1 MKFSIFCKG
10 LCFSFVSAPHILF
23 VSSFVLIP
31 VYSNIFSPPPPH
43 AISSKS
49 SGLYLYYHLGLA
61 MVKASKIEDGYKY
74 VLLNSPVFAENK
86 FLVFLLDFADVLDL
100 LCKGVSQ

>member
-1 MKFSIFCKG
+1 M
-10 LCFSFVSAPHILF
+10 CFSFVSAPYILF

-31 VYSNIFSPPPPH
+31 VYSNIFSPPPHP
-43 AISSKS
+43 
-49 SGLYLYYHLGLA
+49 YLYYHLGLA

>member
-1 MKFSIFCKG
+1 MLLIFC
-10 LCFSFVSAPHILF
+10 LF
-23 VSSFVLIP
+23 PVLFQFLYIRI
-31 VYSNIFSPPPPH
+31 YFLPPTH

-49 SGLYLYYHLGLA
+49 SGLYLYYHLCLA
-61 MVKASKIEDGYKY
+61 MVKASKIEEGYKY